1 MLKKLCKCG
10 AVIPARKS
18 VCDRCASKY
27 QRTYDRYHRERA
39 DFYKDRRWASVRSI
53 VRSQAMDMDLY
64 QLYKYNRLVQGRLAH
79 HIQPLEDAPSL
90 AYDAD
95 NLIWL
100 SDASHHEIHALYDS
114 GKKFETMGYLHS
126 IKKNFR
132 GGGLKSFC
140 PFPGDQRPPKFGRK
154 CQ

>member
-27 QRTYDRYHRERA
+27 QRTYDRYHRKRA
-39 DFYKDRRWASVRSI
+39 DYYKDRRWPAVRSL
-53 VRSQAMDMDLY
+53 VCDRAMGIDLY

-90 AYDAD
+90 AYDLD

-114 GKKFETMGYLHS
+114 GKKEETMGYLRK
-126 IKKNFR
+126 IKKIFA
-132 GGGLKSFC
+132 GE
-140 PFPGDQRPPKFGRK
+140 D
-154 CQ
+154 

>member
-10 AVIPARKS
+10 AVIPADKS
-18 VCDRCASKY
+18 ICDSCAGRY
-27 QRTYDRYHRERA
+27 QRTYDRYHRKRA
-39 DFYKDRRWASVRSI
+39 SYYKDRRWSVVRSLVCDRVMGI
-53 VRSQAMDMDLY
+53 DLY

-90 AYDAD
+90 AYDVD

-114 GKKFETMGYLHS
+114 GKKEETMEYLRK
-126 IKKNFR
+126 IKKIFA
-132 GGGLKSFC
+132 GEG
-140 PFPGDQRPPKFGRK
+140 
-154 CQ
+154 

>member
-27 QRTYDRYHRERA
+27 QRTYDKHQRKRA
-39 DFYKDRRWASVRSI
+39 DFYKGRRWTAVRSL
-53 VRSQAMDMDLY
+53 VRSRAMGIDLY

-90 AYDAD
+90 AYDLD

-114 GKKFETMGYLHS
+114 GKKEETMGYLCK
-126 IKKNFR
+126 IKKIFA
-132 GGGLKSFC
+132 GE
-140 PFPGDQRPPKFGRK
+140 D
-154 CQ
+154 